1 MLTAGTLAALVI
13 VYVAWGAWRDV
24 ARIGRK
30 KRLSGVL
37 DKVVSSISEPSRL
50 LEELSPLARSEQI
63 EVLEQIAHLLTGG
76 LAAGLS
82 GFADRS
88 HHLDTAL
95 QEVSGRCWWRRLR
108 AARLLS
114 ALGTDR
120 PDKVDQ
126 ALGDPHPLVR
136 AQAAFWAG
144 RHPTS
149 DHVERLFGLL
159 GDEVRLCRVAAEDTL
174 SRLGP
179 GLVPA
184 LKRRLASGF
193 GLEVLGPLRVAI
205 SQPNVAFYAE
215 GLHLSRDPD
224 SRVRALAARLLGV
237 IGGEGSMRRLT
248 DLVAD
253 PAPEVRQRAI
263 AGLGRIGDRQVASI
277 LTERLADPA
286 WDVRKEA
293 ALALKGMGA
302 VGALFL
308 REARTHRDPFAA
320 DMARMVLE

>member
-1 MLTAGTLAALVI
+1 MLTAGTLAVLMI

-24 ARIGRK
+24 ARIGREQ
-30 KRLSGVL
+30 RLSGVL

-63 EVLEQIAHLLTGG
+63 EVLERIAHLLRGE
-76 LAAGLS
+76 LAAGIS

-88 HHLDTAL
+88 RHLDTAL
-95 QEVSGRCWWRRLR
+95 QEVRGRCWWRRLR

-114 ALGTDR
+114 ALGTER
-120 PDKVDQ
+120 PDVVDQ

-144 RHPTS
+144 RHPTA

-179 GLVPA
+179 SLVPA
-184 LKRRLASGF
+184 LQRRLASGF
-193 GLEVLGPLRVAI
+193 GMEVLGPLRVAI
-205 SQPNVAFYAE
+205 SQPNVAYYSQ
-215 GLHLSRDPD
+215 GHRLSLD
-224 SRVRALAARLLGV
+224 SDARVRALAARLLGV
-237 IGGEGSMRRLT
+237 IGGEGAMRRLM
-248 DLVAD
+248 DLLAD
-253 PAPEVRQRAI
+253 PEPEVRQRAV
-263 AGLGRIGDRQVASI
+263 AGLGRLGDRQVASM

-293 ALALKGMGA
+293 ALALRGMGA

-308 REARTHRDPFAA
+308 REARTHQDPFAA